1 MLKGLTIATR
11 DQAFELCLLASCL
24 LSAAEE

>member
-1 MLKGLTIATR
+1 MLKGLTTATR
-11 DQAFELCLLASCL
+11 DQAFELCLLASY